1 MKEEPMEQIR
11 LEFVLRSLDKQIDS
25 LQELR
30 GQIVSFAQSYNKKT
44 ELKKKTLS
52 TNDLY
57 HQ

>member
-30 GQIVSFAQSYNKKT
+30 GQIVSFALSYNRKT
-44 ELKKKTLS
+44 TLQ
-52 TNDLY
+52 NKADKVDRG
-57 HQ
+57 H